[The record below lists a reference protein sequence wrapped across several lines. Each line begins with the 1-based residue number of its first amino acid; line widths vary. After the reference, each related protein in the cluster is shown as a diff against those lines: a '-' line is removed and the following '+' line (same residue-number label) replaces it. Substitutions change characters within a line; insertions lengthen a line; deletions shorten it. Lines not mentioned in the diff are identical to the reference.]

1 MVHVLVI
8 NTDKNIISVASSKYK
23 GTPEEIFLKI
33 ADDLEEMADAENL
46 TFNKTAKKLII
57 NTGK

>member
-8 NTDKNIISVASSKYK
+8 DTDKNIISVASSKYE

-46 TFNKTAKKLII
+46 TFDKTPKK
-57 NTGK
+57 

>member
-8 NTDKNIISVASSKYK
+8 DTDKNIISVASGYK
-23 GTPEEIFLKI
+23 GTPEEMFLKV
-33 ADDLEEMADAENL
+33 ADDLEKMADAENL
-46 TFNKTAKKLII
+46 TFDKTPKKLII

>member
-8 NTDKNIISVASSKYK
+8 DTDKNIISVASGYK
-23 GTPEEIFLKI
+23 GTPEEMFLKV

-46 TFNKTAKKLII
+46 TFDKTPEKLII
-57 NTGK
+57 NTRG

>member
-8 NTDKNIISVASSKYK
+8 DTDKNIISVASGYK
-23 GTPEEIFLKI
+23 GTPEETFLKV

-46 TFNKTAKKLII
+46 TFDKTPKKLII

>member
-8 NTDKNIISVASSKYK
+8 DTDKNVISVASKYK

-46 TFNKTAKKLII
+46 TFDKTAKKLII